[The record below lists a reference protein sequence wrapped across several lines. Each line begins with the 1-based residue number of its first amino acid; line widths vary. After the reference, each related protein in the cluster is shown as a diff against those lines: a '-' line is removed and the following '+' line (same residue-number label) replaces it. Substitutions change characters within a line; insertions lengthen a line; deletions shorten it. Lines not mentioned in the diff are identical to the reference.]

1 MNKKLVV
8 AFLAAVVMTTAVG
21 CAQKTSTPTT
31 AVEQGAIASKIAGY
45 AHPEAFVTV
54 QEAKELLD
62 SDANVVVFD
71 IRKDSDYKGGHI
83 SGAVNLFR
91 TDYES
96 TAFEFGG
103 MAMERDAFAK
113 LLGELGV
120 SSDSKILVYG
130 NGENLD
136 SARFAWMLQMYGHE
150 DVALIDGALGAWKA
164 AGFEVTK
171 EEPTITPTAFEFVK
185 EMDPSINATLDEVK
199 EAVENADDNIIILD
213 TRADGEF
220 NGKDL
225 KKGAFRKGR
234 IPGAVHVEYNKVVGD
249 NGFKSKEEIQKIYE
263 EAGVTPD
270 KTIIAYCQ
278 SGVRSANTT
287 YVLRE
292 ILGYENVKNYDGSWI
307 EWSFHEELPVE

>member
-1 MNKKLVV
+1 MNKKLFV
-8 AFLAAVVMTTAVG
+8 ALLAAVVMTTAVG
-21 CAQKTSTPTT
+21 CSKAPTT
-31 AVEQGAIASKIAGY
+31 QVSQEAATSKIAEY
-45 AHPEAFVTV
+45 ADPAAFVTAE
-54 QEAKELLD
+54 EAKALLD
-62 SDANVVVFD
+62 SEDNVVVFD
-71 IRKDSDYKGGHI
+71 IRKDSEYKGAHI
-83 SGAVNLFR
+83 PGAINLFR
-91 TDYES
+91 TQYES

-113 LLGELGV
+113 LLGECGV
-120 SSDSKILVYG
+120 STGAKILVYG

-150 DVALIDGALGAWKA
+150 NVALIDGALGAWKA
-164 AGFEVTK
+164 AGFETTK
-171 EEPTITPTAFEFVK
+171 EVAAVTPATFEF
-185 EMDPSINATLDEVK
+185 ENEPNMNIFASLEEVK
-199 EAVENADDNIIILD
+199 EAVENPTGDVIILD

-249 NGFKSKEEIQKIYE
+249 NGFKSKEEIQKLYE
-263 EAGVTPD
+263 EAGITAD